1 MSEEISTEL
10 LIDLLDGAID
20 EIARLQ
26 KEVKEVKERAYD
38 AGEMVFSM
46 TEEILKVDQLVKNLE
61 SENESLRCSESFH
74 ETRDYNR
81 SRKIG
86 MQLQEGE

>member
-1 MSEEISTEL
+1 MEEISTEFL
-10 LIDLLDGAID
+10 MDVLDSAID

-26 KEVKEVKERAYD
+26 KEVKEVKGRAYD

-46 TEEILKVDQLVKNLE
+46 TEEILKVDQLTKNLE

-81 SRKIG
+81 AERMG
-86 MQLQEGE
+86 MKLQEGE